1 MAFTPRPFI
10 PNGAGFHAI
19 RPLPARWRRCENG
32 RVLGLRKKT
41 ENVTPPE
48 QVYAEHRW
56 AALQAGRDGAILRL
70 DAHPG
75 VYGLVTDFA
84 RNGRWTT
91 VVALGDYKASVFYST
106 GGGVQVVTE
115 VAPVAE
121 ATWRL
126 LSTVQDHLAD
136 FDADDDGG
144 YPPFGAVRFH
154 LLTGAAGRYADVP
167 DDVFWGRAEHPL
179 RPVRSGVHAVLA
191 KVRETESFPRSAQ
204 KEAAAGNHP
213 GLRKVEPK

>member
-1 MAFTPRPFI
+1 M
-10 PNGAGFHAI
+10 
-19 RPLPARWRRCENG
+19 
-32 RVLGLRKKT
+32 RKKT
-41 ENVTPPE
+41 GNVPPPE

-56 AALQAGRDGAILRL
+56 AALRSGRDGSIPRR
-70 DAHPG
+70 DAHPQ

-91 VVALGDYKASVFYST
+91 VVALGDYRPSVYYST
-106 GGGVQVVTE
+106 GGGVMIVDEIAQ
-115 VAPVAE
+115 VAE

-126 LSTVQDHLAD
+126 LSAVQDCLAG
-136 FDADDDGG
+136 FDAADDGG
-144 YPPFGAVRFH
+144 YPAPGAVRFH

-167 DDVFWGRAEHPL
+167 DDVFWGRAGHPL

-191 KVRETESFPRSAQ
+191 KVRETESSGRSAQ
-204 KEAAAGNHP
+204 KESPAGNHP

>member
-1 MAFTPRPFI
+1 VP
-10 PNGAGFHAI
+10 
-19 RPLPARWRRCENG
+19 
-32 RVLGLRKKT
+32 GLRKKT
-41 ENVTPPE
+41 GNVPPPE

-56 AALQAGRDGAILRL
+56 AALRSGRDGSIPRR
-70 DAHPG
+70 DAHPQ

-91 VVALGDYKASVFYST
+91 VVALGDYRPSVYYST
-106 GGGVQVVTE
+106 GGGVMIVDEIAQ
-115 VAPVAE
+115 VAE

-126 LSTVQDHLAD
+126 LSAVQDCLAG
-136 FDADDDGG
+136 FHAADDGG
-144 YPPFGAVRFH
+144 YPAPGAVRFH

-167 DDVFWGRAEHPL
+167 DDVFWGRAGHPL

-191 KVRETESFPRSAQ
+191 KVRETESSGRSAQ
-204 KEAAAGNHP
+204 KESPAGNHP

>member
-1 MAFTPRPFI
+1 VP
-10 PNGAGFHAI
+10 
-19 RPLPARWRRCENG
+19 
-32 RVLGLRKKT
+32 GLRKKT
-41 ENVTPPE
+41 GNVPPPE

-56 AALQAGRDGAILRL
+56 AALRSGRDGSIPRR
-70 DAHPG
+70 DAHPQ

-91 VVALGDYKASVFYST
+91 VVARGDDRASVYYST
-106 GGGVQVVTE
+106 GGGVMIVDEIAQ
-115 VAPVAE
+115 VAE

-126 LSTVQDHLAD
+126 LSTVQDCLAG
-136 FDADDDGG
+136 FDAADDGG
-144 YPPFGAVRFH
+144 YPPPGAVRFH

-167 DDVFWGRAEHPL
+167 DDVFWGRAGHPL

-191 KVRETESFPRSAQ
+191 KVRETESSGRSAQ
-204 KEAAAGNHP
+204 KESPAGNHP